1 LKAIDLFS
9 TAFTLPGDPHIVIDN
24 GMFHGLYWQKYLKR
38 RGTMKRALIFALAIL
53 LLAPAVFANGG
64 KEESKDL
71 MVMNWNLAA
80 DPKTLDPGLNG
91 ASDGGDI
98 GNNTHEGL
106 VREQEGKVIPG
117 MAESWELTDGGK
129 TVTFKIRKDAKW
141 SDGSDLTATI
151 SSNSWKR
158 AMDPATASEYSWIWE
173 YTNVVGAMDAAYGEG
188 SLEDVGIRAVDDY
201 TFEVKLTNPT
211 DYFVSLMSFYHFM
224 PVKQEAVEAGPEGA
238 WAKDPEIYV
247 SNGPFMLTSYV
258 IGDGLTLEKNPNY
271 WNADNVQIDVIN
283 VKFIDDAS
291 TSYTAYQAGEFDFLN
306 GVGIPSA
313 EIPKLVAENPEF
325 YVFPLL
331 GTYYYNFNMDLDLWA
346 DVRVRRALTLAI
358 DREKI
363 VEVLAKGNVPAAG
376 FVPPGFPDNT
386 GADFFET
393 AGTYGIA
400 TDNSGVAEAKR
411 LLAEAGYPNGAGFPE
426 FVMMYNTSDGHK
438 LVAEM
443 MQEMWK
449 TNLGITCTLENQEWA
464 VFQDTR
470 KEGDYE
476 LARGGWITDFLD
488 PMGLL
493 AIFQTPNTYN
503 DPNYSNAEYD
513 RLVSLA
519 NQTVGAEHY
528 DALYAAQDILMNEL
542 PIIPVYHYVDY
553 MLSSPQVK
561 NFTRSQLGAMD
572 FSTAYIER

>member
-1 LKAIDLFS
+1 MKRFLI
-9 TAFTLPGDPHIVIDN
+9 FTLAV
-24 GMFHGLYWQKYLKR
+24 
-38 RGTMKRALIFALAIL
+38 L
-53 LLAPAVFANGG
+53 LLAPVAFANGG
-64 KEESKDL
+64 KEESQDL
-71 MVMNWNLAA
+71 MVLNWNLAA

-106 VREQEGKVIPG
+106 VREQEGVVIPG
-117 MAESWELTDGGK
+117 MAESWELTDGGR

-141 SDGSDLTATI
+141 SDGSDLTAQDFVY
-151 SSNSWKR
+151 SWKR

-173 YTNVVGAMDAAYGEG
+173 YTNVVGAQDAAEGNG

-224 PVKQEAVEAGPEGA
+224 PVKREAVEAGPEGA

-247 SNGPFMLTSYV
+247 SNGPFVLTSYT
-258 IGDGLTLEKNPNY
+258 IGDGLTLEKNENY
-271 WNADNVQIDVIN
+271 WNADEVKLDVIN

-291 TSYTAYQAGEFDFLN
+291 TSYTAYQAGEFDFLSAT
-306 GVGIPSA
+306 GIPAA
-313 EIPKLVAENPEF
+313 EIPKLIAENPE
-325 YVFPLL
+325 YYIFPLL
-331 GTYYYNFNMDLDLWA
+331 GTYYYNFNMDLDIWE
-346 DVRVRRALTLAI
+346 DVRVRRAMNLAI
-358 DREKI
+358 DRERI
-363 VEVLAKGNVPAAG
+363 VEVLARGNVPAAG
-376 FVPPGFPDNT
+376 FVPPGFPDHT

-400 TDNSGVAEAKR
+400 TDDSGVAEAKR
-411 LLAEAGYPNGAGFPE
+411 LMAEAGYPNGEGFPE
-426 FVMMYNTSDGHK
+426 FVMMYNTSDNHK

-443 MQEMWK
+443 IQEMFK
-449 TNLGITCTLENQEWA
+449 TNLGIECTLENQEWA

-493 AIFQTPNTYN
+493 AIFQSTNTYN
-503 DPNYSNAEYD
+503 DPNYYNDEYD
-513 RLVSLA
+513 ALVSRA
-519 NQTVGAEHY
+519 NGSVGAEHY
-528 DALYAAQDILMNEL
+528 EALYAAQDILMTEL
-542 PIIPVYHYVDY
+542 PIIPVYHYTDS

-561 NFTRSQLGAMD
+561 DFTRSQLGAMD
-572 FSTAYIER
+572 FSKAYVVR